1 MGASRAKI
9 LGRCLLVIKKITV
22 KISCVEVQRFG
33 KERACRNRAVRSVT
47 IFILSM
53 TFMNDQTM
61 GYVEL
66 NNLGELDVLDD
77 AVQEKVI
84 VFEAFISSIDV
95 VKCSYGEKIFNILSD
110 SFY

>member
-1 MGASRAKI
+1 
-9 LGRCLLVIKKITV
+9 
-22 KISCVEVQRFG
+22 
-33 KERACRNRAVRSVT
+33 
-47 IFILSM
+47 M